1 MKGSKS
7 PQKLS
12 AHSLLKFENPCAG
25 AMECSNLQ
33 VVSFDDEQMFAVGRA
48 LRAIADQV
56 FEEPKL
62 ELISYEPEE
71 VVELLSESE
80 NAGDEEEG
88 SDCEIFG
95 KICTNTENFSENTQT
110 NYLEQFQTKIGRT
123 QSTLNNSKILAEEF
137 ADQAVFHNDDVLL
150 NNVSLKGTEEQRTP
164 RQDSFNEIIELDD
177 SDNDSVYNDNGT
189 LNNSCE
195 NNAELSEE
203 DVKEKKCIVLLDDDS
218 NDSNQPSTSRDADN
232 QTNLNTHNLEAF
244 LNYICP
250 QCGVSCGNIKKW
262 NAHTDIVHNFR
273 SISIL
278 NLKTVISRQ
287 GQLFYE
293 CNSCEK
299 KFISD
304 APYGIL
310 LNHRIQHMTIPN
322 FLRCRLC
329 EERFSSRRMFLQH
342 FKKMHKKIGLKNLRR
357 SESIRRHMQFLC
369 PICKKKATNLKEWKS
384 HLEIEHDWCNKL
396 DEKINMIR
404 DNLVECKT
412 CLTTFRSRQNLWHL
426 VRHEEHNPFHCKLCQ
441 NVSSYSLHKIAKHI
455 RIEHLKEKCKTEFR
469 CNYCD
474 KVFPTNSRRII
485 HMNEMHTIEK
495 LTCEVCDKEFN
506 SSARLLAHMAKLNH
520 QKIK

>member
-1 MKGSKS
+1 MDST
-7 PQKLS
+7 
-12 AHSLLKFENPCAG
+12 NV
-25 AMECSNLQ
+25 Q
-33 VVSFDDEQMFAVGRA
+33 VVSFDDEQIIAVGRA
-48 LRAIADQV
+48 LRAVADEV
-56 FEEPKL
+56 FEEPKQ
-62 ELISYEPEE
+62 ELVSYEPEE

-80 NAGDEEEG
+80 SGGDVDEG

-95 KICTNTENFSENTQT
+95 KICTNTENVPENTQT
-110 NYLEQFQTKIGRT
+110 DFVIPFVIKTDDMQPTDGVV
-123 QSTLNNSKILAEEF
+123 EEF
-137 ADQAVFHNDDVLL
+137 ANQAVSQNNDVQL
-150 NNVSLKGTEEQRTP
+150 NNVSRKETEIQLASRL
-164 RQDSFNEIIELDD
+164 DSYNEIIELDD
-177 SDNDSVYNDNGT
+177 SDSDNDLDDNGT
-189 LNNSCE
+189 PNKSCDNNS
-195 NNAELSEE
+195 ELSEE
-203 DVKEKKCIVLLDDDS
+203 DVKEKKCIILLDENS
-218 NDSNQPSTSRDADN
+218 NDSNQPSTSTDAVQ

-278 NLKTVISRQ
+278 NLKTVISRL
-287 GQLFYE
+287 GQLSYQ

-310 LNHRIQHMTIPN
+310 LQHRIQHMTIPN

-329 EERFSSRRMFLQH
+329 EERFSSRRMFLLH
-342 FKKMHKKIGLKNLRR
+342 FKKMHKKIGLKKLRR
-357 SESIRRHMQFLC
+357 SESIRCHIRYLC
-369 PICKKKATNLKEWKS
+369 PICKKKAANLKEWKD

-396 DEKINMIR
+396 EEKVNTIR

-412 CLTTFRSRQNLWHL
+412 CLTTFRERQSLWHL
-426 VRHEEHNPFHCKLCQ
+426 VRHEEHKPFHCKMCKKMK
-441 NVSSYSLHKIAKHI
+441 SYNLYTIARHI
-455 RIEHLKEKCKTEFR
+455 RVEHLKQKCKVEYR

-474 KVFPTNSRRII
+474 KVFSSCPRRNI

-495 LTCEVCDKEFN
+495 LNCEVCDKEFN
-506 SSARLLAHMAKLNH
+506 SSARLLTHMAKLNH